1 MKVYGSKNPAM
12 PLVIVSDEA
21 GAVVLPDEYGELSQV
36 DEVHSH
42 LDREVDEKSEAKS
55 AKVIVIGG
63 TFVKPVQKRV
73 EGRRNRCDDSVTET
87 PADGQ
92 VEQASVID
100 NGSGMTRATK
110 QPVAEGS
117 AETPGVAKATA
128 AYACWSDGNAGRY
141 CCQFGGSVDSI
152 ACWHDRVHMD

>member
-1 MKVYGSKNPAM
+1 MKVYGSKNLAM

-21 GAVVLPDEYGELSQV
+21 GAVVLPDEYLELSQV

-42 LDREVDEKSEAKS
+42 LDREVDEKSEAKP
-55 AKVIVIGG
+55 AKVIVVGG

-73 EGRRNRCDDSVTET
+73 ERQRNRCDDSVTKT
-87 PADGQ
+87 PTDEKT
-92 VEQASVID
+92 EQASVID
-100 NGSGMTRATK
+100 NGSGMTRA
-110 QPVAEGS
+110 S
-117 AETPGVAKATA
+117 AQKTASQEVAKAAA

-141 CCQFGGSVDSI
+141 CCQFGGGIDSV